1 MDLYERALR
10 KIKADQRCKKN
21 MVIVGPTGP
30 TGATGPSGGPTGPTG
45 PTGATG
51 PTGPT
56 GATAQLFKSSN
67 KNNHRLS

>member
-45 PTGATG
+45 
-51 PTGPT
+51 
-56 GATAQLFKSSN
+56 ATAQLFKSSN